1 MKLLNKLLFLCLLQA
16 QFLFSDDSE
25 KIELLYKNI
34 ASLEQEI
41 IVLRNLVEEN
51 SYLIERLQ
59 ELNQQRYLETDKR
72 IYELSLLRN
81 NQDSD
86 PLNIENTLEDEEIL
100 STDLLLFK
108 EALKLFEVS
117 LYAEALDKFREIII
131 SSPEGEYTPDAYFW
145 SGELFLAQKML
156 EDARESYLI
165 ITNKYSDHKRAPD
178 ALYKLGE
185 IAVSLGDGLAAED
198 YFKSVINTYPNSAV
212 AQLAKKSLENI
223 QEESN
228 LID

>member
-198 YFKSVINTYPNSAV
+198 YFQSVINTYPNSAV

>member
-1 MKLLNKLLFLCLLQA
+1 MYKLLFLCLLQT
-16 QFLFSDDSE
+16 QFVFSDDLE

-34 ASLEQEI
+34 SDLEEEI
-41 IVLRNLVEEN
+41 VVLRNLVEEN

-59 ELNQQRYLETDKR
+59 ELNQQRYLDTDKR
-72 IYELSLLRN
+72 IYDLSLLKN
-81 NQDSD
+81 NIDID
-86 PLNIENTLEDEEIL
+86 PEDIENILEDEQIQNI
-100 STDLLLFK
+100 DLISFT
-108 EALKLFEVS
+108 EALELFEAGM
-117 LYAEALDKFREIII
+117 YAEALDKFRKIII

-165 ITNKYSDHKRAPD
+165 IIDKYSDHKRAPD
-178 ALYKLGE
+178 SLYKLGE
-185 IAVSLGDGLAAED
+185 IAVSLGDGLAAVD
-198 YFKSVINTYPNSAV
+198 YFRSVIDNYPNSAV

>member
-1 MKLLNKLLFLCLLQA
+1 MKLLYKLLFLCLLQT
-16 QFLFSDDSE
+16 QFIFSDDSE
-25 KIELLYKNI
+25 KIELLYKNN
-34 ASLEQEI
+34 AALEEEI
-41 IVLRNLVEEN
+41 VVLRNLVEEN

-72 IYELSLLRN
+72 IYDLSLLKN
-81 NQDSD
+81 NIDID
-86 PLNIENTLEDEEIL
+86 PEDIENILEDEEIL
-100 STDLLLFK
+100 NIDLISFT
-108 EALKLFEVS
+108 EALELFEAGM
-117 LYAEALDKFREIII
+117 YAEALDKFRKIII

-165 ITNKYSDHKRAPD
+165 IIDKYSDHKRAPD
-178 ALYKLGE
+178 SLYKLGE
-185 IAVSLGDGLAAED
+185 IAVSLGDGLAAVD
-198 YFKSVINTYPNSAV
+198 YFRSVIDNYPNSAV

>member
-1 MKLLNKLLFLCLLQA
+1 MKLLYKLLFLCLLQS
-16 QFLFSDDSE
+16 QFIFSDDSE

-34 ASLEQEI
+34 TVLEEEI
-41 IVLRNLVEEN
+41 VVLRNLIEEN

-72 IYELSLLRN
+72 IYDLSLLKN
-81 NQDSD
+81 KKVSD
-86 PLNIENTLEDEEIL
+86 PEETKNILEDEEIL
-100 STDLLLFK
+100 NIDLISFT
-108 EALKLFEVS
+108 EALELFEADM
-117 LYAEALDKFREIII
+117 YAEALDKFREIII
-131 SSPEGEYTPDAYFW
+131 GSPEGEYTPDAYFW

-165 ITNKYSDHKRAPD
+165 IIDKYSDHKRAPD
-178 ALYKLGE
+178 SLYKLGE
-185 IAVSLGDGLAAED
+185 IAVSLGDGLAAVD
-198 YFKSVINTYPNSAV
+198 YFKSVIDTYPDSAV

>member
-1 MKLLNKLLFLCLLQA
+1 MKLLYKLLFLCLLQT
-16 QFLFSDDSE
+16 QFIFSDDSE

-34 ASLEQEI
+34 AALEEEI
-41 IVLRNLVEEN
+41 VVLRNLVEEN

-72 IYELSLLRN
+72 IYDLSLLKN
-81 NQDSD
+81 NIDID
-86 PLNIENTLEDEEIL
+86 PEDIKNILEDEEIL
-100 STDLLLFK
+100 NIDLISFT
-108 EALKLFEVS
+108 EALELFEAGM
-117 LYAEALDKFREIII
+117 YAEALDKFRKIII

-165 ITNKYSDHKRAPD
+165 IIDKYSDHKRAPD
-178 ALYKLGE
+178 SLYKLGE
-185 IAVSLGDGLAAED
+185 IAVSLGDGLAAVD
-198 YFKSVINTYPNSAV
+198 YFRSVIDNYPNSAV

>member
-1 MKLLNKLLFLCLLQA
+1 MLQT
-16 QFLFSDDSE
+16 QFIFSDDSE

-34 ASLEQEI
+34 AALEEEI
-41 IVLRNLVEEN
+41 VVLRNLVEEN

-72 IYELSLLRN
+72 IYDLSLLKN
-81 NQDSD
+81 NKDID
-86 PLNIENTLEDEEIL
+86 PEDIENILEGEEIL
-100 STDLLLFK
+100 NIDLISFT
-108 EALKLFEVS
+108 EALELFEAAM
-117 LYAEALDKFREIII
+117 YAEALDKFRKIII
-131 SSPEGEYTPDAYFW
+131 SSPDGEYTPDAYFW

-165 ITNKYSDHKRAPD
+165 IIDKYSDHKRAPD
-178 ALYKLGE
+178 SLYKLGE
-185 IAVSLGDGLAAED
+185 IAVSLGEGLAAVD
-198 YFKSVINTYPNSAV
+198 YFKSVIDTYPNSAV

>member
-1 MKLLNKLLFLCLLQA
+1 MYKLLFLCLLQT
-16 QFLFSDDSE
+16 QFIFSDDSE

-34 ASLEQEI
+34 AALEEEI
-41 IVLRNLVEEN
+41 VVLRNLVEEN

-72 IYELSLLRN
+72 IYDLSLLKN
-81 NQDSD
+81 NKDFD
-86 PLNIENTLEDEEIL
+86 PEDIENILEEEIMNI
-100 STDLLLFK
+100 DLISFT
-108 EALKLFEVS
+108 EALELFEAAM
-117 LYAEALDKFREIII
+117 YAEALDKFRKIII
-131 SSPEGEYTPDAYFW
+131 SSPDGEYTPDAYFW

-165 ITNKYSDHKRAPD
+165 IIDKYSDHKRAPD
-178 ALYKLGE
+178 SLYKLGE
-185 IAVSLGDGLAAED
+185 IAVSLGEGLAAVD
-198 YFKSVINTYPNSAV
+198 YFKSVIDTYPNSAV
-212 AQLAKKSLENI
+212 TQLAKKSLENI

>member
-1 MKLLNKLLFLCLLQA
+1 MYKLLFLCLLQT
-16 QFLFSDDSE
+16 QFIFSDDSE

-34 ASLEQEI
+34 AALEEEI
-41 IVLRNLVEEN
+41 VVLRNLVEEN

-72 IYELSLLRN
+72 IYDLSLLKN
-81 NQDSD
+81 NKDFD
-86 PLNIENTLEDEEIL
+86 PEDIENILEDEQIQNI
-100 STDLLLFK
+100 DLISFT
-108 EALKLFEVS
+108 EALELFEAAM
-117 LYAEALDKFREIII
+117 YAEALDKFRKIII
-131 SSPEGEYTPDAYFW
+131 SSPDGEYTPDAYFW

-165 ITNKYSDHKRAPD
+165 IIDKYSDHKRAPD
-178 ALYKLGE
+178 SLYKLGE
-185 IAVSLGDGLAAED
+185 IAVSLGDGLAAVD
-198 YFKSVINTYPNSAV
+198 YFRSVIDNYPNSAV

>member
-1 MKLLNKLLFLCLLQA
+1 MKLLNKLLFLCLLQG

-86 PLNIENTLEDEEIL
+86 PLNIENTLENEEIL

-156 EDARESYLI
+156 EDARESYLF

-185 IAVSLGDGLAAED
+185 IAVSLGDGLAAKD

>member
-1 MKLLNKLLFLCLLQA
+1 MYKLLFLCLLQT
-16 QFLFSDDSE
+16 QFIFSDDSE

-34 ASLEQEI
+34 AALEEEI
-41 IVLRNLVEEN
+41 VVLRNLVEEN

-72 IYELSLLRN
+72 IYDLSLLKN
-81 NQDSD
+81 NKDFD
-86 PLNIENTLEDEEIL
+86 PEDIENILEDEQIQNI
-100 STDLLLFK
+100 DLISFT
-108 EALKLFEVS
+108 EALELFEAAM
-117 LYAEALDKFREIII
+117 YAEALDKFRKIII
-131 SSPEGEYTPDAYFW
+131 SSPDGEYTPDAYFW

-165 ITNKYSDHKRAPD
+165 IIDKYSDHKRAPD
-178 ALYKLGE
+178 SLYKLGE
-185 IAVSLGDGLAAED
+185 IAVSLGEGLAAVD
-198 YFKSVINTYPNSAV
+198 YFKSVIDTYPNSAV

>member
-1 MKLLNKLLFLCLLQA
+1 MNKLLFLCLLQA

-81 NQDSD
+81 NQDLD
-86 PLNIENTLEDEEIL
+86 PLNIENTLENEEIL

-198 YFKSVINTYPNSAV
+198 YFQSVINIYPNSAV

>member
-1 MKLLNKLLFLCLLQA
+1 MYKLLFLCLLQT
-16 QFLFSDDSE
+16 QFIFSDDSE

-34 ASLEQEI
+34 AALEEEI
-41 IVLRNLVEEN
+41 VVLRNLVEEN

-72 IYELSLLRN
+72 IYDLSLLKN
-81 NQDSD
+81 NKDID
-86 PLNIENTLEDEEIL
+86 PEDIENILEEEIMNI
-100 STDLLLFK
+100 DLILFT
-108 EALKLFEVS
+108 EALELFEAAM
-117 LYAEALDKFREIII
+117 YAEALDKFRKIII
-131 SSPEGEYTPDAYFW
+131 SSPDGEYTPDAYFW

-165 ITNKYSDHKRAPD
+165 IIDKYSDHKRAPD
-178 ALYKLGE
+178 SLYKLGE
-185 IAVSLGDGLAAED
+185 IAFSLGDGLAAVD
-198 YFKSVINTYPNSAV
+198 YFKSVIDTYPNSAMT
-212 AQLAKKSLENI
+212 QLAKKSLENI

>member
-1 MKLLNKLLFLCLLQA
+1 MYKLFFLCLLQT
-16 QFLFSDDSE
+16 QFVFSDDLE

-34 ASLEQEI
+34 SDLEEEI
-41 IVLRNLVEEN
+41 VVLRNLVEEN

-59 ELNQQRYLETDKR
+59 ELNQQRYLEIDKR
-72 IYELSLLRN
+72 IYDLSLLKNNKDIDTEDIRN
-81 NQDSD
+81 S
-86 PLNIENTLEDEEIL
+86 LEDEEIL
-100 STDLLLFK
+100 NIDLISFT
-108 EALKLFEVS
+108 EALELFEAAM
-117 LYAEALDKFREIII
+117 YAEALDKFRKIII
-131 SSPEGEYTPDAYFW
+131 SSPDGEYTPDAYFW

-165 ITNKYSDHKRAPD
+165 IIDKYSDHKRAPD
-178 ALYKLGE
+178 SLYKLGE
-185 IAVSLGDGLAAED
+185 IAVSLGDGLAAVD
-198 YFKSVINTYPNSAV
+198 YFRSVIDNYPNSAV

>member
-1 MKLLNKLLFLCLLQA
+1 LKHLNKLLLVCLLQI
-16 QFLFSDDSE
+16 QFVFSDDAE

-34 ASLEQEI
+34 AALEKEI

-51 SYLIERLQ
+51 SYLFERLQ
-59 ELNQQRYLETDKR
+59 ELNQQRYLEIDKR
-72 IYELSLLRN
+72 IYKLSSSKN
-81 NQDSD
+81 NTDLNSI
-86 PLNIENTLEDEEIL
+86 NIETNLENEETFN
-100 STDLLLFK
+100 TDLVLFK
-108 EALKLFEVS
+108 EALELFEGA
-117 LYAEALDKFREIII
+117 LYAEALDRFRKLII

-165 ITNKYSDHKRAPD
+165 IVDKYPDHKRAPD
-178 ALYKLGE
+178 SFYKLGE
-185 IAVSLGDGLAAED
+185 ISVSLGDNLAAVE
-198 YFKSVINTYPNSAV
+198 YFKYVVNSYPDSAV

>member
-1 MKLLNKLLFLCLLQA
+1 MYKLFFLCLLQT
-16 QFLFSDDSE
+16 QFVFSDDLE

-34 ASLEQEI
+34 SDLEEEI
-41 IVLRNLVEEN
+41 VVLRNLVEEN

-72 IYELSLLRN
+72 IYDLSLLKN
-81 NQDSD
+81 NIDID
-86 PLNIENTLEDEEIL
+86 PEDIENILEDEEIL
-100 STDLLLFK
+100 NIDLISFT
-108 EALKLFEVS
+108 EALELFEAGM
-117 LYAEALDKFREIII
+117 YAEALDKFRKIII

-165 ITNKYSDHKRAPD
+165 IIDKYSDHKRAPD
-178 ALYKLGE
+178 SLYKLGE
-185 IAVSLGDGLAAED
+185 IAVSLGDGLAAVD
-198 YFKSVINTYPNSAV
+198 YFRSVIDNYPNSAV

>member
-1 MKLLNKLLFLCLLQA
+1 MYKLLFLCLLQT
-16 QFLFSDDSE
+16 QFIFSDDSE

-34 ASLEQEI
+34 AALEEEI
-41 IVLRNLVEEN
+41 VVLRNLVEEN

-72 IYELSLLRN
+72 IYDLSLLKN
-81 NQDSD
+81 NKDFD
-86 PLNIENTLEDEEIL
+86 PEDIENILEDEEIL
-100 STDLLLFK
+100 NIDLISFTQ
-108 EALKLFEVS
+108 ALELFEAAM
-117 LYAEALDKFREIII
+117 YAEALDKFRKIII
-131 SSPEGEYTPDAYFW
+131 SSPDGEYTPDAYFW

-165 ITNKYSDHKRAPD
+165 IIDKYSDHKRAPD
-178 ALYKLGE
+178 SLYKLGE
-185 IAVSLGDGLAAED
+185 IAVSLGDDLAAVD
-198 YFKSVINTYPNSAV
+198 YFKSVIDTYPDSAV

>member
-1 MKLLNKLLFLCLLQA
+1 MYKLLFLCLLQT
-16 QFLFSDDSE
+16 QFIFSDDSE

-34 ASLEQEI
+34 AALEEEI
-41 IVLRNLVEEN
+41 VVLRNLVEEN

-72 IYELSLLRN
+72 IYDLSLLKN
-81 NQDSD
+81 NKDID
-86 PLNIENTLEDEEIL
+86 PEDIENILEEEIMNI
-100 STDLLLFK
+100 DLISFT
-108 EALKLFEVS
+108 EALELFEAAM
-117 LYAEALDKFREIII
+117 YAEALDKFRKIII
-131 SSPEGEYTPDAYFW
+131 SSPDGEYTPDAYFW

-165 ITNKYSDHKRAPD
+165 IIDKYPDHKRAPD
-178 ALYKLGE
+178 SLYKLGE
-185 IAVSLGDGLAAED
+185 IAVSLGEGLAAVD
-198 YFKSVINTYPNSAV
+198 YFKSVIDTYPNSAV
-212 AQLAKKSLENI
+212 TQLAKKSLENI